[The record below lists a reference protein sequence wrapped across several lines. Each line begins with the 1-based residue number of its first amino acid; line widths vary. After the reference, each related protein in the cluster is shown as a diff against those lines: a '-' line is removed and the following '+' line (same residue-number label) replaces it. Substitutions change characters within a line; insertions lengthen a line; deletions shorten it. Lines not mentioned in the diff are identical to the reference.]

1 MASLTSR
8 LKEPLDPSV
17 AARIRLH
24 LALIPVYGW
33 AILAWSVFAADN
45 ASAGRLDRAGHIKGH
60 DFVHFYVLGQI
71 GLDRAT
77 GDLYSYAAQSARTDL
92 LLPEYE
98 ARFLPVHTPQVA
110 MFFAP
115 FAALPYE
122 QAVITFLALSWVAYA
137 GTCAWLWRRLVPL
150 HGFGL
155 ATLLLCAAFPPL
167 IAVSVAGQTSTL
179 ALAWFALAYLGLRA
193 DRRWLAGLA
202 LGMLAYKPTLGLGI
216 AVVFLW
222 TRQGRI
228 IGGAVTAALA
238 QGILAW
244 LYFGNE
250 AIAGY
255 FTNFATVLRSV
266 PMLEAR
272 PDIMHSLRSLF
283 SFLLPWPAAAVIAY
297 AVVSGI
303 VLVLAI
309 RVWRSPSPLELRY
322 GALMIASLLVNP
334 HVYSYELVVLAL
346 PFLLIA
352 AWALES
358 RLRSPAF
365 WLLGYACFLLPAL
378 DVFTIVTRVQW
389 SVVALLALMIALT
402 RAALQP
408 SSRAQSDR

>member
-1 MASLTSR
+1 MKR
-8 LKEPLDPSV
+8 LAQPLSPAT
-17 AARIRLH
+17 AARMRLH
-24 LALIPVYGW
+24 ILLIPVYAW
-33 AILAWSVFAADN
+33 AILAWSIFAADN
-45 ASAGRLDRAGHIKGH
+45 AVAGRLDRDGHIKGH

-71 GLDRAT
+71 GLERAT
-77 GDLYSYAAQSARTDL
+77 ADLYSFSAQSARTDRI
-92 LLPEYE
+92 LPEYE

-115 FAALPYE
+115 LAALPYE
-122 QAVITFLALSWVAYA
+122 HAVVAFLALSWVTYA
-137 GTCAWLWRRLVPL
+137 VTCLWLWRRLVPL
-150 HGFGL
+150 RDFGL
-155 ATLLLCAAFPPL
+155 ATPLLCLSFPPL

-179 ALAWFALAYLGLRA
+179 ALAWFALAYLALRA

-238 QGILAW
+238 QGVLAW
-244 LYFGNE
+244 LYFGGE

-255 FTNFATVLRSV
+255 FANFATVARSV

-283 SFLLPWPAAAVIAY
+283 WFLLPWPAAAVIAY
-297 AVVSGI
+297 AGVSGI
-303 VLVLAI
+303 VLMLAI
-309 RVWRSPSPLELRY
+309 RLWRRPSPLELRY

-358 RLRSPAF
+358 RLRSRTF
-365 WLLGYACFLLPAL
+365 WLLGYACFFLPAF
-378 DVFTIVTRVQW
+378 DAFTVATRVQW
-389 SVVALLALMIALT
+389 SVVALLALLIALT
-402 RAALQP
+402 RADMTP
-408 SSRAQSDR
+408 SGAAEPRR